1 MNLRK
6 YFIFVFFLVFL
17 YDLIY
22 YMYFFNEIY
31 NAFSLINMSLL
42 NPGYAFN
49 EAKSNLASIST
60 NPLFLGFTSIIL
72 PFYTFFQFI
81 YNVLDFFYSVIA
93 VFINLITAPFSIF
106 PYPINIIFPVVFYMI
121 LAIYLL
127 TSIRILESG
136 LSNE

>member
-6 YFIFVFFLVFL
+6 YFTFIFFLVFL

-22 YMYFFNEIY
+22 YMFFFNEIY
-31 NAFSLINMSLL
+31 NAFSIINMNLL
-42 NPGYAFN
+42 NPTYAFN
-49 EAKSNLASIST
+49 EAKNSLSSISL
-60 NPLFLGFTSIIL
+60 NPLFLGFTSLIL
-72 PFYTFFQFI
+72 PFYAFFQFI
-81 YNVLDFFYSVIA
+81 YNILDFFYSIIA
-93 VFINLITAPFSIF
+93 VFINILTTPFSIF
-106 PYPINIIFPVVFYMI
+106 PYPINILFPVIFYMV

>member
-22 YMYFFNEIY
+22 YMFFFNEIY
-31 NAFSLINMSLL
+31 NAFSIINMSLL

-49 EAKSNLASIST
+49 QAQHNLATIST

-72 PFYTFFQFI
+72 PFYSFFQFI
-81 YNVLDFFYSVIA
+81 YNVLDFFYSIIS

>member
-6 YFIFVFFLVFL
+6 YFIFVFFLIFL

-22 YMYFFNEIY
+22 YMFFFNEIY
-31 NAFSLINMSLL
+31 NAFSIINMNLL

-49 EAKSNLASIST
+49 QAEHNLESISL
-60 NPLFLGFTSIIL
+60 NPLFLGFTSLIL

-81 YNVLDFFYSVIA
+81 YNILDFFYTVIT
-93 VFINLITAPFSIF
+93 VFINIAITPFSIF
-106 PYPINIIFPVVFYMI
+106 PYPINILFPVIFYMI
-121 LAIYLL
+121 LAIYLI
-127 TSIRILESG
+127 TSIRVLESG

>member
-6 YFIFVFFLVFL
+6 YFTFIFFLVFL

-22 YMYFFNEIY
+22 YMFFFNEIY
-31 NAFSLINMSLL
+31 NAFSIINMNLL
-42 NPGYAFN
+42 NPTYAFN
-49 EAKSNLASIST
+49 EAKNSLSSISL
-60 NPLFLGFTSIIL
+60 NPLFLGFTSLIL
-72 PFYTFFQFI
+72 PFYAFFQFI
-81 YNVLDFFYSVIA
+81 YNILDFFYSIIA
-93 VFINLITAPFSIF
+93 VFVNILTTPFSIF
-106 PYPINIIFPVVFYMI
+106 PYPINILFPVIFYMI

>member
-6 YFIFVFFLVFL
+6 YFTFVFFLVFL

-31 NAFSLINMSLL
+31 NAFSIINMSLL
-42 NPGYAFN
+42 NPGYAFD
-49 EAKSNLASIST
+49 EAKSHLSSISV

>member
-1 MNLRK
+1 
-6 YFIFVFFLVFL
+6 
-17 YDLIY
+17 
-22 YMYFFNEIY
+22 MYFFNEIY
-31 NAFSLINMSLL
+31 NAFSMINMSLL
-42 NPGYAFN
+42 NPSYAFN

-72 PFYTFFQFI
+72 PFYSFFQFI
-81 YNVLDFFYSVIA
+81 YNILDFFYLVIA
-93 VFINLITAPFSIF
+93 VFINILTAPFSIF
-106 PYPINIIFPVVFYMI
+106 PYPINIIFPVIFYMV

>member
-1 MNLRK
+1 MSLRK
-6 YFIFVFFLVFL
+6 YFTFIFFLVFL

-31 NAFSLINMSLL
+31 NAFSMINMSLL
-42 NPGYAFN
+42 NPSYAFN
-49 EAKSNLASIST
+49 EAKSNLASISL
-60 NPLFLGFTSIIL
+60 NPIFLGFTSLIL
-72 PFYTFFQFI
+72 PFYSFFQFI
-81 YNVLDFFYSVIA
+81 YNVLDFLYSVIA
-93 VFINLITAPFSIF
+93 TFINVTIIPFSIF
-106 PYPINIIFPVVFYMI
+106 PYPINILFPVIFYMI

>member
-6 YFIFVFFLVFL
+6 YFTFIFFLIFL

-31 NAFSLINMSLL
+31 SAFSIINMNLL
-42 NPGYAFN
+42 NPVYAFN
-49 EAKSNLASIST
+49 EAKSNLASINL
-60 NPLFLGFTSIIL
+60 NPLFLGFTSLIL
-72 PFYTFFQFI
+72 PFYLFFQFI
-81 YNVLDFFYSVIA
+81 YNVLYFIYSVIA
-93 VFINLITAPFSIF
+93 IFINLTITPFSIF
-106 PYPINIIFPVVFYMI
+106 PYPINILFPVIFYMI
-121 LAIYLL
+121 LAIYLI

>member
-22 YMYFFNEIY
+22 YMFFFNEIY
-31 NAFSLINMSLL
+31 NAFSMIQMNFL
-42 NPGYAFN
+42 NPSYAFS
-49 EAKSNLASIST
+49 EAKSHLSSISV
-60 NPLFLGFTSIIL
+60 NPIFLGLTSIIL

-81 YNVLDFFYSVIA
+81 YNVLYFLYSIIATFINIA
-93 VFINLITAPFSIF
+93 VTPFSIF
-106 PYPINIIFPVVFYMI
+106 PYPINILFPVIFYMI
-121 LAIYLL
+121 LAIYLI
-127 TSIRILESG
+127 TSIRVLESG

>member
-6 YFIFVFFLVFL
+6 YFTFIFFLVFL

-31 NAFSLINMSLL
+31 NAYSIINMNLL
-42 NPGYAFN
+42 NPVYAFN
-49 EAKSNLASIST
+49 EAEKNLSSIT
-60 NPLFLGFTSIIL
+60 LNPLFSGFSSLIM

-81 YNVLDFFYSVIA
+81 YNVLDLLYSVIDA
-93 VFINLITAPFSIF
+93 FINVTITPFSIF
-106 PYPINIIFPVVFYMI
+106 PYPINILFPAIFFMI
-121 LAIYLL
+121 LAIYLI

>member
-6 YFIFVFFLVFL
+6 YFTFIFFLVFL

-22 YMYFFNEIY
+22 YMFFFNEIY
-31 NAFSLINMSLL
+31 NAFSIINMNLL
-42 NPGYAFN
+42 NPTYAFN
-49 EAKSNLASIST
+49 EAKNSLSSISL
-60 NPLFLGFTSIIL
+60 NPLFLGFTSLIL

-81 YNVLDFFYSVIA
+81 YNILDFFYSVIA
-93 VFINLITAPFSIF
+93 VFINILTTPFSIF
-106 PYPINIIFPVVFYMI
+106 PYPINILFPVIFYMV